1 MVAGEQGV
9 GRTEVDRAG
18 LVQPGHLVRGE
29 VDLANPRVLL
39 PLPDG
44 PGSEDRRGGAGVPHG
59 PGESD
64 LSRGGVQFGG
74 DLLVHVHDGQAASG
88 RAAENHAAVL
98 ADASTLSRRP
108 VGRAVQRAVS
118 APRPCEA
125 PFAVLGGSEDP
136 GSSRAEGTECGYA
149 GVRREDCTQVAGRD
163 GPTTPQTLPG
173 HSRARGGAVD
183 PEGRAVHERSRVGSE
198 TRGRQAG
205 RCGQPGQQLLDCS
218 ARSTWRRRTRCS
230 CGRGPVTASLQWCTL
245 PPRSIGL
252 AEAPVSPGA
261 GGCCGVVEP
270 SLSAALDGPRI
281 GTHSRGRCQPPRP
294 QLAAHGCWAG
304 VGVPV
309 SARGTRA
316 RARGSEVACNL
327 APPSTTG
334 SPCALGPSGP
344 PCSP

>member
-9 GRTEVDRAG
+9 GRTEIDRAG

-29 VDLANPRVLL
+29 VDLENPRVLP

-44 PGSEDRRGGAGVPHG
+44 PGSEDRRGDAGVPHG

-64 LSRGGVQFGG
+64 LSRGGVQLGG
-74 DLLVHVHDGQAASG
+74 DLLDHVHDGQAASG

-108 VGRAVQRAVS
+108 VGRAV
-118 APRPCEA
+118 
-125 PFAVLGGSEDP
+125 
-136 GSSRAEGTECGYA
+136 
-149 GVRREDCTQVAGRD
+149 
-163 GPTTPQTLPG
+163 
-173 HSRARGGAVD
+173 
-183 PEGRAVHERSRVGSE
+183 HERSRVGSE

-205 RCGQPGQQLLDCS
+205 RCGQPGQQLLNCS
-218 ARSTWRRRTRCS
+218 ARSTWRRRTGCS

-294 QLAAHGCWAG
+294 QLAAHGC
-304 VGVPV
+304 
-309 SARGTRA
+309 
-316 RARGSEVACNL
+316 
-327 APPSTTG
+327 
-334 SPCALGPSGP
+334 
-344 PCSP
+344 